1 MLDGG
6 SLAAAGGSPFNLGL
20 RMVRQSRSKAD
31 QLPSTHGTRRSSE
44 SLQHAVA
51 AAEDPGIACHAS
63 RVGELGLD
71 GWHCSMLTLED
82 VREVFPGASLRDRLA
97 LQRFLA
103 EKSLEPLPQELRD
116 DDKFLGDRTLVR
128 QASAAAPRENLIML
142 EEGYLI
148 VSGLMLTISS
158 AALLTPQCTVSDTIS
173 CTALQ
178 RADVLAWLLT
188 FLFQLGSVYCAWCC
202 FTIANIL
209 SEDALRGLILSR
221 WHYIMASNTF
231 AVAGLLFGLPISV
244 ALRLWL
250 LLDHTTAIVTSTL
263 LLLGFVG
270 GAAFWAGLSRA
281 AFTIEAGHRIS
292 GAVADR
298 AAEIAIGQMPQRFPH
313 GLHYLSRKSA
323 KRVIPAAA

>member
-31 QLPSTHGTRRSSE
+31 HFPSTHGTRRSSE

-51 AAEDPGIACHAS
+51 AAEDSSIACHAS

-82 VREVFPGASLRDRLA
+82 MREVLPGASLRDRLA

-158 AALLTPQCTVSDTIS
+158 AALLTPQCAVSDTIS

-178 RADVLAWLLT
+178 RLLMLGTAVHLAGPPWQT
-188 FLFQLGSVYCAWCC
+188 
-202 FTIANIL
+202 
-209 SEDALRGLILSR
+209 
-221 WHYIMASNTF
+221 
-231 AVAGLLFGLPISV
+231 P
-244 ALRLWL
+244 
-250 LLDHTTAIVTSTL
+250 TL
-263 LLLGFVG
+263 CLQVP
-270 GAAFWAGLSRA
+270 
-281 AFTIEAGHRIS
+281 
-292 GAVADR
+292 VN
-298 AAEIAIGQMPQRFPH
+298 
-313 GLHYLSRKSA
+313 
-323 KRVIPAAA
+323 